1 MLAALRNLPIYEDLN
16 RGIAFVGFT
25 SSLGA
30 LGFGY
35 NNGWWGG
42 ALGISEFKRKYG
54 SYNSALDE
62 WSIASENLSVGTGT
76 GSAGFLVL
84 SLLVMLGFVLEAST
98 VMFLLDRW
106 LSVESLFILALD
118 LLQMLFPLIHLSVR
132 GVFLALYSF
141 FTSLGVF
148 IATLVVY
155 LSRNRTDKWQYLY

>member
-1 MLAALRNLPIYEDLN
+1 MYIKATCYQLSLSSPVTIACHLPNMLAALRNLPIYEDLN

-76 GSAGFLVL
+76 GSVGLIIGCIIAPIILRNMFARLGSWSYRYSSCLVL
-84 SLLVMLGFVLEAST
+84 C
-98 VMFLLDRW
+98 
-106 LSVESLFILALD
+106 
-118 LLQMLFPLIHLSVR
+118 
-132 GVFLALYSF
+132 
-141 FTSLGVF
+141 
-148 IATLVVY
+148 
-155 LSRNRTDKWQYLY
+155 